1 MLNIDR
7 HARAVIPAGSP
18 PLMIVVVDAEEEFDW
33 SKPFSRDATATTSIA
48 DQERGHEVF
57 DDFGIVPTYAV
68 DHPVATGAEAALLVR
83 LRREGRC
90 DIAAHLHPWVN
101 PPFVEPLTAR
111 NSYPGNLPPELER
124 QKLIVLMDAI
134 ETRFGERPTVYKA
147 GRYGVGPATAG
158 IIEALGFRV
167 DLSVVPHST
176 FGDDGGPD
184 FSRCSGHPYW
194 CGAGQRLL
202 EIPLSRAFV
211 GVLAPS
217 GPWLH
222 PLLHRR
228 LPRRLGIAGAFGAT
242 RLLERITLGPE
253 EADGSA
259 HIRLLRQMVRDGH
272 RIFTVA
278 YHSTWLGLGKTPHI
292 RTEAER
298 RAFLARLRRI
308 CRYFRDE
315 LGGAF
320 TTPLAA
326 HDLLSRARAATLETL
341 TAEPLAA
348 RSAGPS

>member
-1 MLNIDR
+1 MLNIDC
-7 HARAVIPAGSP
+7 HVRAVMPTGSS

-33 SKPFSRDATATTSIA
+33 SKPFSRDAAETTAIA
-48 DQERGHEVF
+48 EQERGHEIF
-57 DDFGIVPTYAV
+57 DAFGIVPTYAV
-68 DHPVATGAEAALLVR
+68 DYPVATGAEAALLVR

-90 DIAAHLHPWVN
+90 EIAAHLHPWVN
-101 PPFVEPLTAR
+101 PPFSETLTAR
-111 NSYPGNLPPELER
+111 NSYPGNLPPELEQR
-124 QKLIVLMDAI
+124 KLTLLMNAI

-167 DLSVVPHST
+167 DLSVVPHSS
-176 FGDDGGPD
+176 FSDDGGPN
-184 FSRCSGHPYW
+184 FSRCPGQPYW
-194 CGAGQRLL
+194 CGARQRLL
-202 EIPLSRAFV
+202 EIPLSRGFA
-211 GVLAPS
+211 GMLAPA

-259 HIRLLRQMVRDGH
+259 HIRLLRQMIRDGN
-272 RIFTVA
+272 RIFTAA

-298 RAFLARLRRI
+298 RAFLARLRAIFRH
-308 CRYFRDE
+308 FRDD
-315 LGGAF
+315 LGGTF
-320 TTPLAA
+320 TTPLAV
-326 HDLLSRARAATLETL
+326 HDLLSRARAGAPES
-341 TAEPLAA
+341 
-348 RSAGPS
+348 RSAESRAAGTVAPS